1 MRQLLTRRPAAV
13 CEHHQLTTM
22 SWVFFLIDD
31 HTLFK
36 LHAVRR
42 DLELTNILQPTAER
56 NPPSQVKSRFE
67 VLTRRRAH
75 MLRQM
80 GKQNNSPLFFFF
92 LVFVFIHLVQ
102 SVTSLLVVA
111 ETLLTH
117 RQAFTLQFSPERKLK
132 VSWVCFYFIMIPT
145 VCSKSP

>member
-92 LVFVFIHLVQ
+92 FF
-102 SVTSLLVVA
+102 
-111 ETLLTH
+111 
-117 RQAFTLQFSPERKLK
+117 FFFS
-132 VSWVCFYFIMIPT
+132 VCFHSFGS
-145 VCSKSP
+145 VCDFTACCGRNAANTQTGVYSSVQP